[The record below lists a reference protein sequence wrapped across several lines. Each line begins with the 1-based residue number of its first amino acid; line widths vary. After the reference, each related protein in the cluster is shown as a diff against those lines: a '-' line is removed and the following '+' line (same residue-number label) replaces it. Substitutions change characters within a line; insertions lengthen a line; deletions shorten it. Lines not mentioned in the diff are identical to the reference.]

1 MNKQYLLLLVFDFVM
16 LTCLY
21 SGKVSLKDCKDT
33 SHIKSNLDIYNNPEE
48 LIDIDNPK
56 LPVSKLKLIMEKLK
70 KELDLVKQECLAKAM
85 NTKIMYIGYQIL
97 LELIKYVDQN
107 EKLFWKNSGFSE
119 LSDIKNLKDKI
130 LDRIG
135 KFNFCKHN
143 SLFLTYFPGL
153 IHMNFFVENLIKED
167 INLVKNACICHET
180 YDDSEYEGF
189 EIYTGNKI
197 ILCKMKELYETFEA
211 IVRRVFSKT
220 KISTE
225 FNVMFDFIKMNLKTT
240 YKDRYV
246 SDPAYLDFSNE
257 KYPECIQKMVKIVKE
272 IFKTDQVPEIASKLT
287 YLRDLLSFNE
297 DLCVL

>member
-1 MNKQYLLLLVFDFVM
+1 MKKIYHLKILQTTMMIFCLNKINRIKNRKIARKQIR
-16 LTCLY
+16 
-21 SGKVSLKDCKDT
+21 GNEAIDT

-70 KELDLVKQECLAKAM
+70 KKLDLGYNYLYKDRLRYKRSLC
-85 NTKIMYIGYQIL
+85 TRGYQIL
-97 LELIKYVDQN
+97 LELIKYVNQN

-119 LSDIKNLKDKI
+119 LSDIKNLKDKL

-135 KFNFCKHN
+135 KFNFCKHS

-167 INLVKNACICHET
+167 INLVKNACLWILLLKYVESLTFISIKDLNTSGICHET
-180 YDDSEYEGF
+180 YDDIEYEGF

-211 IVRRVFSKT
+211 IACQWR
-220 KISTE
+220 
-225 FNVMFDFIKMNLKTT
+225 L
-240 YKDRYV
+240 
-246 SDPAYLDFSNE
+246 
-257 KYPECIQKMVKIVKE
+257 QE
-272 IFKTDQVPEIASKLT
+272 INI
-287 YLRDLLSFNE
+287 LLAAINNKK
-297 DLCVL
+297 